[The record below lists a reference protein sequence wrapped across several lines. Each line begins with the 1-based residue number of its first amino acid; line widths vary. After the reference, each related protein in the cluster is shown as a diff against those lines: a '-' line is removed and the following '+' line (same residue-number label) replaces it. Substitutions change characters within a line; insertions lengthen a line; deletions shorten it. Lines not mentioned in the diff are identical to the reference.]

1 MSALA
6 QEQPPATQPSQQ
18 PHLLLVDAS
27 GFIFRAFYSLP
38 PLTRGDGTPV
48 GAVYGFC
55 NMLVKLLSDMQADH
69 IAVVFDAG
77 RYTFRN
83 ELYDGYKAN
92 RAETPPELIPQFP
105 LVREA
110 TRAFN
115 LPAIELEGFEADDVM
130 ASYACAAA
138 KEGWK
143 VTLVSSD
150 KDLMQLLTESHIGM
164 YDPVKQKPIS
174 AAEVMDKFGVTP
186 DKVIEVQAL
195 IGDSTDAVPGVPGIG
210 PKTAAELINQF
221 GSLEALL
228 ERLDEVP
235 QPKRRETLRE
245 HVEAARLSYQLVTLK
260 TDINPLPQP
269 LEELKRPEKPAE
281 HLEAFLKE
289 NRFNSLLTRL
299 QNSGFFNGVAASLK
313 PQLVVSQPGEVSL
326 SSVSVQKVATQT
338 HYVLVQDEATL
349 AEWIAKAT
357 ARGLVAFD
365 TETTGL
371 DAMRADLVGVSLA
384 VGEGEACYIPLAHRS
399 KGQDTLLAIE
409 PAVKQLAL
417 AKAMALLKPL
427 FENPAVLKIAHNL
440 KYDWLVLK
448 RQGVDVL
455 HPVADTMVMSY
466 ALDNINARH
475 GLDDLCERHLGHT
488 NITFEDVIKHAE
500 GSGNFAD
507 VPLDKALAYAA
518 EDADMALRLYHLFD
532 KRLQA
537 EHLNQFYESCERPLV
552 EVLTAMEYRGAR
564 VDVARLKE
572 LSDDF
577 HARMKVLEASIY
589 QQAGQEFL
597 LSSPK
602 QLGEILFDKLGIA
615 GGKKTKTGAYQTGAD
630 ILEGLAEQ
638 GHGIARDIV
647 AWRQLSK
654 LCNTYAETLPQQIHP
669 KTGRVHTSYNMA
681 VTSTGR
687 LSSNNPNLQNI
698 PIRTEDGRAIRS
710 AFTAAPG
717 HVLISADYSQIEL
730 RLLAHMADI
739 GPLKEAF
746 KRNEDIH
753 RLTASQIFG
762 VPLEQVDDG
771 LRRSAKMINFGIIYG
786 MSAFGLSERLGI
798 GRKEAAEFI
807 EAYFRQYPGIK
818 HYMEATIA
826 DTRAKGYATTIYG
839 RRCYVPGINDR
850 NGSIRTNAERAAIN
864 APIQGTA
871 ADIMRMAMVSTYRAL
886 KEIGMEQC
894 LILQV
899 HDELVLEVPQDRADE
914 LGKLVQKAMQ
924 DAAHLDVPLV
934 VEVGTGP
941 NWQAAH

>member
-1 MSALA
+1 MTALA
-6 QEQPPATQPSQQ
+6 QTQPPQPHSHDT

-27 GFIFRAFYSLP
+27 GFIFRAFYSMP

-48 GAVYGFC
+48 GAVYGYC
-55 NMLVKLLSDMQADH
+55 NMLVKLLTDMHADH

-83 ELYDGYKAN
+83 ELYAGYKAH
-92 RAETPPELIPQFP
+92 RPETPPELIPQFP

-138 KEGWK
+138 KRGWK

-164 YDPVKQKPIS
+164 YDPVKQKPIA
-174 AAEVMDKFGVTP
+174 AAEVMDKFGVAP

-221 GSLEALL
+221 GTLDNLL
-228 ERLDEVP
+228 NRLDEVP

-245 HVEAARLSYQLVTLK
+245 NIDNARLSYQLVTLK
-260 TDINPLPQP
+260 TDIDPLPQP
-269 LEELKRPEKPAE
+269 LDELKRPEKPAE
-281 HLEAFLKE
+281 QLEQFLKE
-289 NRFNSLLTRL
+289 NRFNSLLNRL
-299 QNSGFFNGVAASLK
+299 TANGFMQGVLSASGPKLAAVEQGGHVAEK
-313 PQLVVSQPGEVSL
+313 TT
-326 SSVSVQKVATQT
+326 ATANYT
-338 HYVLVQDEATL
+338 LVQDEAAL
-349 AEWIAKAT
+349 AQWIAKAT
-357 ARGLVAFD
+357 AKGLVAFD
-365 TETTGL
+365 TETTSL
-371 DAMRADLVGVSLA
+371 DAMRAELVGISLA
-384 VGEGEACYIPLAHRS
+384 VGEGEACYIPVGHRS

-409 PAVKQLAL
+409 PAVKQLTPA
-417 AKAMALLKPL
+417 AAIALLKPL
-427 FENPAVLKIAHNL
+427 FANPAVLKVAHNL
-440 KYDWLVLK
+440 KYDWLMLK
-448 RQGVDVL
+448 RYGVEQL

-466 ALDNINARH
+466 ALDNISMRH
-475 GLDDLCERHLGHT
+475 GLDDLCEQHLGHT
-488 NITFEDVIKHAE
+488 NITFDEVIKGAE
-500 GSGNFAD
+500 GTNNFAD
-507 VPLDKALAYAA
+507 VPLERALTYAA
-518 EDADMALRLYHLFD
+518 EDADMAWRLYHLFD

-537 EHLNQFYESCERPLV
+537 EHMNQFYESCERPLV
-552 EVLTAMEYRGAR
+552 EVLTSMEYRGAG
-564 VDVARLKE
+564 VDVARLKQ
-572 LSDDF
+572 LTDDF
-577 HARMKVLEASIY
+577 KKRMQVLESSIY
-589 QQAGQEFL
+589 QQAGQEFM

-630 ILEGLAEQ
+630 ILEDLASQ
-638 GHGIARDIV
+638 GHTIASDIV
-647 AWRQLSK
+647 AWRQLAK
-654 LCNTYAETLPQQIHP
+654 LCNTYTEALPQQINP
-669 KTGRVHTSYNMA
+669 KTGRVHTSYNMS

-698 PIRTEDGRAIRS
+698 PIRTEDGKAIRS
-710 AFTAAPG
+710 AFVAAAG

-739 GPLKEAF
+739 VPLKEAF

-762 VPLEQVDDG
+762 VPLEQVDNT
-771 LRRSAKMINFGIIYG
+771 LRRNAKMINFGIIYG

-818 HYMEATIA
+818 RYMEATIA
-826 DTRAKGYATTIYG
+826 ETRAKGYAATLYG

-850 NGSIRTNAERAAIN
+850 NGSVRTNAERAAIN

-871 ADIMRMAMVSTYRAL
+871 ADIMRMAMVATYRAL
-886 KEIGMEQC
+886 KEQGMEAC
-894 LILQV
+894 LLLQV
-899 HDELVLEVPQDRADE
+899 HDELVLEVPEEKAE
-914 LGKLVQKAMQ
+914 ATGKLVQYCMQ
-924 DAAHLDVPLV
+924 HAANLDVPLL
-934 VEVGTGP
+934 VEVGVAK
-941 NWQAAH
+941 NWEDAH